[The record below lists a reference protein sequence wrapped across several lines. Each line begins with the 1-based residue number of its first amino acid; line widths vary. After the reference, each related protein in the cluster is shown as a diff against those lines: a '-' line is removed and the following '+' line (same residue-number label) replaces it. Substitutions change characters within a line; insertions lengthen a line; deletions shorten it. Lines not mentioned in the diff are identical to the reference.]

1 MTKKARTSRPYTTMP
16 ETVKCVKRCI
26 EGLQKVDTTNYWFF
40 EKEDR
45 HTVTVRI
52 PTTKTP
58 KDKANR
64 V

>member
-1 MTKKARTSRPYTTMP
+1 MP
-16 ETVKCVKRCI
+16 ETVECVKRCI